1 MPARLQFP
9 GGAGQEQIAGQTL
22 GVAHVR
28 VARLRG
34 ARALARHSCVFAE
47 RLMPIESPFGLIAS
61 IKDADAAIAFMHLAE
76 RVFEIDFG
84 SISQSGPRS
93 TLTTW
98 IGTS

>member
-1 MPARLQFP
+1 
-9 GGAGQEQIAGQTL
+9 
-22 GVAHVR
+22 
-28 VARLRG
+28 
-34 ARALARHSCVFAE
+34 
-47 RLMPIESPFGLIAS
+47 MPIESPFGLIAS